1 MLRATTVS
9 TLIFG
14 SFLTGFAAE
23 PVERRWT
30 IGDDQRVALVCL
42 PEKAIET
49 PAPLIFVFHGHGGTM
64 RNAMKTFGLHKLWP
78 EAVVVCPQG
87 LNTPGQLTDPE
98 GKRSGWQSSAGQLGD
113 RDLKFVDKI
122 LADLKSE
129 HTIDLD
135 RIYATGH
142 SNGGGF
148 TYLLW
153 AERGD
158 TFAAVAPSSAAGMK
172 HLPKMK
178 PKPVMHIAGETDPLV
193 RYPMQKRMIEMVRGK
208 NGCEPS
214 GKPWHD
220 VKFCTEYESNQGTPV
235 VTLIHPGGH
244 KFETTAPSAIV
255 RFFKEHPRK
264 PGRTQDANPRNDA
277 DSPSEKTSVSRR

>member
-1 MLRATTVS
+1 MRHALTGICLV
-9 TLIFG
+9 FG
-14 SFLTGFAAE
+14 SFLTTFAAE
-23 PVERRWT
+23 PIERNWT
-30 IGDDQRVALVCL
+30 IGDERREALVYL
-42 PEKAIET
+42 PAQASDT
-49 PAPLIFVFHGHGGTM
+49 PAPLVFVFHGHGGTM
-64 RNAMKTFGLHKLWP
+64 RNAMRTFGLHKLWP
-78 EAVVVCPQG
+78 EAVVVYPQG

-122 LADLKSE
+122 LAELKSE
-129 HTIDLD
+129 RKIDPD

-158 TFAAVAPSSAAGMK
+158 IFAALAPSSAAGLR

-178 PKPVMHIAGETDPLV
+178 PKPMLHIAGETDPLV
-193 RYPMQKRMIEMVRGK
+193 RFPMQKRMIDLVRGK
-208 NGCEPS
+208 NGCNPE

-220 VKFCTEYESNQGTPV
+220 IKFCTEYDSRAGTPV

-244 KFETTAPSAIV
+244 KFEATAPAAIV
-255 RFFKEHPRK
+255 RFFKEHPRNSLRSNEEK
-264 PGRTQDANPRNDA
+264 PEKEETSATVK
-277 DSPSEKTSVSRR
+277 SPSASG

>member
-1 MLRATTVS
+1 MLRVLTVS
-9 TLIFG
+9 MLIFG
-14 SFLTGFAAE
+14 SFLTTFAAE

-30 IGDDQRVALVCL
+30 IGDTKREALLYL
-42 PEKAIET
+42 PQQAGDS
-49 PAPLIFVFHGHGGTM
+49 PAPLVLVFHGHGGTM
-64 RNAMKTFGLHKLWP
+64 RNAMRSFGLHKLWP
-78 EAVVVCPQG
+78 EAVVVYPQG

-122 LADLKSE
+122 LTDLKSE
-129 HTIDLD
+129 RRIDPD

-158 TFAAVAPSSAAGMK
+158 TFAAMAPSSAAGLK

-178 PKPVMHIAGETDPLV
+178 PKPLLHIAGETDPLV
-193 RYPMQKRMIEMVRGK
+193 RFPMQKRMIDMVRGK
-208 NGCEPS
+208 NGCEPD
-214 GKPWHD
+214 GNPWHD
-220 VKFCTEYESNQGTPV
+220 VKFCTEYESKQGTPV
-235 VTLIHPGGH
+235 ITLIHPGGH
-244 KFETTAPSAIV
+244 KFEATAPAAIV
-255 RFFKEHPRK
+255 RFFKEHP
-264 PGRTQDANPRNDA
+264 PLPARTKDAK
-277 DSPSEKTSVSRR
+277 SEKGEKPESVKSPAASR